1 MNSVTSFDIP
11 NLGSVTTV
19 HILKGGEL
27 VHSLDE
33 YQKVEDRFSW
43 VNRHDIVS
51 KILRL
56 RPLTDLTKK
65 SIIAIY
71 EEGYS
76 IREFINVDPD
86 FKPLPFC

>member
-1 MNSVTSFDIP
+1 MNSFTSFDIP

-27 VHSLDE
+27 VLSLDE
-33 YQKVEDRFSW
+33 YQKVEDRFTW
-43 VNRHDIVS
+43 VNRRDIVT

-56 RPLTDLTKK
+56 RSLTDLTKK

-71 EEGYS
+71 EEGNS
-76 IREFINVDPD
+76 IKEFVNVDPD